1 MYQSSECSMYSPYR
15 NVGSDNDMEAVFQN
29 NLLDARIVL

>member
-1 MYQSSECSMYSPYR
+1 MYQNSECSMYSCYK
-15 NVGSDNDMEAVFQN
+15 NVGSDSNMEAVFQS